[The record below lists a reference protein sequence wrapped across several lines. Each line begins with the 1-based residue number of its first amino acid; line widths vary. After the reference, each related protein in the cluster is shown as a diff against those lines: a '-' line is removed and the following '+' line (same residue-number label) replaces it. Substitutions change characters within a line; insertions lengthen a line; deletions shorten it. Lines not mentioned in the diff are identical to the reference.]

1 MSNILITKAFCSTA
15 VGSSKFVLIVLAD
28 AANSDSQTWQGLD
41 TLAAKTGLSKSA
53 IKNAM
58 VRLVEDKHITMDRR
72 YNKTNIYTIHPVECP
87 KLKELLLE
95 KPTLAARESLLDQI
109 FAEISGKKKSLAEG
123 GKKLMSQNLAHQ
135 DSELMSQNLA
145 HDEPESSP
153 LMSQNLANNPKVSQ
167 KNPKEEA
174 DASTLPSV
182 PAKADKAKA
191 TSKAKAKKKP
201 GSSMTL
207 AEYLQH
213 CEETGAYPLPET
225 HYVWTRSEKMGLP
238 DELVLLDWQ
247 VFKDKY
253 LNDQKAK
260 TKKYADWLQHF
271 CNSLE
276 KNWNGLYF
284 KKADGSVVLTTAGK
298 NQQALHGIN

>member
-15 VGSSKFVLIVLAD
+15 VGSAKFVLIVLAD

-87 KLKELLLE
+87 KLKELLLD
-95 KPTLAARESLLDQI
+95 KPTLDARESLLEQI
-109 FAEISGKKKSLAEG
+109 FTEISGKKKALAES

-135 DSELMSQNLA
+135 NSGLMSQNLA

-153 LMSQNLANNPKVSQ
+153 LMSQNLANNPNISLN
-167 KNPKEEA
+167 NPKEEA
-174 DASTLPSV
+174 DASPSPSF
-182 PAKADKAKA
+182 PAKAG
-191 TSKAKAKKKP
+191 KAKKAEC
-201 GSSMTL
+201 TL
-207 AEYLQH
+207 AEYMQR
-213 CEETGAYPLPET
+213 CEQDGVDSVPAE
-225 HYVWTRSEKMGLP
+225 HYVWSQAEKIGLSP
-238 DELVLLDWQ
+238 DLVHLEWA

-253 LNDQKAK
+253 TNGSK
-260 TKKYADWLQHF
+260 TKSKKYADWLQTFANAITGGWH
-271 CNSLE
+271 
-276 KNWNGLYF
+276 KLYF
-284 KKADGSVVLTTAGK
+284 IQADGQVVLTSTGRAAAK
-298 NQQALHGIN
+298 LHGVQL

>member
-41 TLAAKTGLSKSA
+41 TLAAKTGLSRSA

-58 VRLVEDKHITMDRR
+58 VRLVEDKHISVDRR

-109 FAEISGKKKSLAEG
+109 FSETSGKKKSLAEG

-135 DSELMSQNLA
+135 DSESMSQNLA

-153 LMSQNLANNPKVSQ
+153 SMSQILANNPKVSQ

-174 DASTLPSV
+174 DASPLPSL
-182 PAKADKAKA
+182 PAKAG
-191 TSKAKAKKKP
+191 KKKKAEI
-201 GSSMTL
+201 TL
-207 AEYLQH
+207 TEYISNCQANDL
-213 CEETGAYPLPET
+213 EVVPEN
-225 HYVWTRSEKMGLP
+225 HYVWDKAAAIGLTIP
-238 DELVLLDWQ
+238 MVNLEWA
-247 VFKDKY
+247 VFKEKY
-253 LNDQKAK
+253 TTGAKEK
-260 TKKYADWLQHF
+260 TKKYADWLQVF
-271 CNSLE
+271 CNAIQGGWH
-276 KNWNGLYF
+276 KLYF
-284 KKADGSVVLTTAGK
+284 VQPDGQVITTSTGRAAAK
-298 NQQALHGIN
+298 LHEVQL

>member
-41 TLAAKTGLSKSA
+41 TLAAKTGLSRSA

-123 GKKLMSQNLAHQ
+123 GKKLMSQNLAH
-135 DSELMSQNLA
+135 
-145 HDEPESSP
+145 DEPETSP
-153 LMSQNLANNPKVSQ
+153 LMSQNLANNPKVTQ

-174 DASTLPSV
+174 NASPLPSV
-182 PAKADKAKA
+182 PAQAGRKR
-191 TSKAKAKKKP
+191 TEI
-201 GSSMTL
+201 TL
-207 AEYLQH
+207 AEYIANCQANDK
-213 CEETGAYPLPET
+213 EVVPEN
-225 HYVWTRSEKMGLP
+225 HYVWDKAAAIGLSIP
-238 DELVLLDWQ
+238 MVNLEWA
-247 VFKDKY
+247 VFKEKYTTVSKDKS
-253 LNDQKAK
+253 
-260 TKKYADWLQHF
+260 KKYADWMQVF
-271 CNSLE
+271 CNAIQGG
-276 KNWNGLYF
+276 WHRLYF
-284 KKADGSVVLTTAGK
+284 VQPDGLVVTTSTGRAAAK
-298 NQQALHGIN
+298 LHEVQL